1 VEPSCGTPDWEDNDG
16 EVSTE
21 KENTLA
27 RVLDLDR
34 VQVHVELGSE
44 IRVQDTVD
52 VLEVGAASVL
62 VKAVRLRVGSVV
74 MTTASGLDG
83 VLGEHATSVTSHH
96 LR

>member
-1 VEPSCGTPDWEDNDG
+1 MEPSGGAPDWENNHG

-21 KENTLA
+21 EENTLT

-34 VQVHVELGSE
+34 VQVHVELGCE

-52 VLEVGAASVL
+52 VLEMGAASVF
-62 VKAVRLRVGSVV
+62 VKAVRLGVGSVV
-74 MTTASGLDG
+74 MTTTSSLDR
-83 VLGEHATSVTSHH
+83 VLGEHATSGTSHH